1 MFTTILIF
9 LLLKALK
16 ILFLHE
22 NNAYSKIAL
31 VPHYIKSPLYLTKA
45 DEIRWNFEGQPLN
58 QKLFQNSWIY
68 NKAI

>member
-45 DEIRWNFEGQPLN
+45 DEIR
-58 QKLFQNSWIY
+58 
-68 NKAI
+68 